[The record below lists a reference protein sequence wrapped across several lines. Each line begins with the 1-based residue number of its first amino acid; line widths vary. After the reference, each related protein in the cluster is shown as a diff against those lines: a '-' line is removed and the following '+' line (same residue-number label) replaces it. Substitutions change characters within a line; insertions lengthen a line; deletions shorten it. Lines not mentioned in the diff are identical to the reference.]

1 MIFIIEMIEQRILHY
16 ENLQNLK
23 NIDVANSLKKFI
35 IFVEKY
41 VEFQN
46 AKNRQ
51 ILNFMK
57 KDKRNEI
64 IKIDDEKNEI
74 KYIVQENIK
83 KKEINEYDFIDSS
96 DEFDDEIEIVKISND

>member
-1 MIFIIEMIEQRILHY
+1 MIFIIEIIEQRILHY

-35 IFVEKY
+35 NFVEKY
-41 VEFQN
+41 AEFQN

-57 KDKRNEI
+57 KNKKNEI
-64 IKIDDEKNEI
+64 IKIDDKKNEI
-74 KYIVQENIK
+74 KYIAQKNMK
-83 KKEINEYDFIDSS
+83 KKKSMSTTSLI
-96 DEFDDEIEIVKISND
+96 IVMNLMTRSKL

>member
-23 NIDVANSLKKFI
+23 NVNVANFLKKFI
-35 IFVEKY
+35 IFVEKH

-51 ILNFMK
+51 ILNSMK
-57 KDKRNEI
+57 KNEKNEI
-64 IKIDDEKNEI
+64 IEIDDERNEI
-74 KYIVQENIK
+74 KYIAQKNMK
-83 KKEINEYDFIDSS
+83 KKNQ
-96 DEFDDEIEIVKISND
+96 